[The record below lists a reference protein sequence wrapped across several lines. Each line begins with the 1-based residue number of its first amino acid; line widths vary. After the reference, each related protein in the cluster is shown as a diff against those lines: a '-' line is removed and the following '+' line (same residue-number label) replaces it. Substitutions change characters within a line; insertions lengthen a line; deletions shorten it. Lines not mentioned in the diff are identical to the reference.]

1 MDLGYVAIG
10 FMTIV
15 FIFQLILLWY
25 MWWIYTQMVENYD
38 DVEEMIV
45 DIYTLEVAEARKD
58 GIDAVMKLPKRVR
71 AKMAKKQDTK
81 V

>member
-58 GIDAVMKLPKRVR
+58 GIDVVMKLPKRVR